1 MDGPPPAAAQ
11 AVGAVAGYKGHLAGA
26 AVFFALYFGALA
38 AVFAVDRAYARF
50 SEVELVGYG
59 VALLGLCLMFGL
71 WPDVDTNSKG
81 QNLFY
86 FIFFVADV
94 VLIAVRHFEYAAYLG
109 LFCILPALG
118 KHRGWT
124 HTYWAMLLLPAPLL
138 ALPALL
144 FPDRPLAGLPFYGA
158 AVVGYFSH
166 LFMDGMVVP
175 IPGRRRG

>member
-1 MDGPPPAAAQ
+1 M
-11 AVGAVAGYKGHLAGA
+11 AGYKGHVAGAIAFYAVYLAGL
-26 AVFFALYFGALA
+26 VF
-38 AVFAVDRAYARF
+38 VFSVDQAYARF
-50 SEVELVGYG
+50 SELEIIGYPLV
-59 VALLGLCLMFGL
+59 LLGLCVMFGL

-86 FIFFVADV
+86 TIFFLVDV
-94 VLIAVRHFEYAAYLG
+94 MLIATRRFEQAAYLG

-124 HTYWAMLLLPAPLL
+124 HTYWAMLLIPLPLL
-138 ALPALL
+138 VLPYVL
-144 FPDRPLAGLPFYGA
+144 FPETPLAGLPFYGA

-175 IPGRRRG
+175 LPGRRRR

>member
-1 MDGPPPAAAQ
+1 M
-11 AVGAVAGYKGHLAGA
+11 AGYRGHLAGA
-26 AVFFALYFGALA
+26 VVFFALYLGGLAL
-38 AVFAVDRAYARF
+38 VYSVDQAYRQF
-50 SEVELVGYG
+50 TDLELVAYP

-86 FIFFVADV
+86 SIFFVVDV
-94 VLIAVRHFEYAAYLG
+94 VLIATRQFEEAAYLG

-124 HTYWAMLLLPAPLL
+124 HSTWAMLLVPSPLL
-138 ALPALL
+138 ALPAVLG
-144 FPDRPLAGLPFYGA
+144 PEEPLAGLPFYGA

-166 LFMDGMVVP
+166 LVMDGLVVRLP
-175 IPGRRRG
+175 WRRRRTGWR